1 MKWWIKFMCRFVET
15 IKIKNNKLYDI
26 YYHNKRFNETRKNIF
41 NIDKM
46 INLKNEINLPEKY
59 KNDLV
64 KCRIIYDRNIIDIE
78 YLPYKLPTINSLKT
92 IINDEIYYDYKYED
106 REIFKNLLMK
116 KGNCDDILIIKNNKI
131 TDISYANI
139 ILFDGDK
146 WVTPLYP
153 LLKGTKRQKLLDK
166 KIITEKDI
174 LPDNLKSYLKL
185 RIINTM
191 IDFEDE
197 IDIAINNIF

>member
-1 MKWWIKFMCRFVET
+1 MCRFVET